1 MATKK
6 SIKREVK
13 LKDLYTG
20 EARCEQIGD
29 VIFFPRVE
37 DPFYYT
43 SLAKKVC
50 SGCPLLQKCR
60 DYAIHTQVHGIWG
73 GTTRRERERYRAKHN
88 IVAKELRV
96 A

>member
-13 LKDLYTG
+13 LRELYTG
-20 EARCEQIGD
+20 EARCEQIGEM
-29 VIFFPRVE
+29 IFFPRVE

-43 SLAKKVC
+43 SLAKEMC
-50 SGCPLLQKCR
+50 SRCPLLEKCR
-60 DYAIHTQVHGIWG
+60 DYAIHTLVDGIWG
-73 GTTRRERERYRAKHN
+73 GMTRRERERYRTKHN
-88 IVAKELRV
+88 IAAKELKI